1 MASRSDDVERNRAFW
16 NKQSAEYQES
26 HRGHIDRGDTRWG
39 VWQIPDA
46 ELGVLGDVAGLDV
59 LELGCGAGQF
69 GQTLADRG
77 ANVIGIDLS
86 AEQLT
91 RAQVTFDT
99 LEASADDLPFDDARF
114 ALVVCDWGATTFAD
128 PYAVVPE
135 VARVLRPGG
144 VFAFSGGTA
153 IEWCCWSEA
162 AQRPERELLLPY
174 FGMHRH
180 EDAENVTFMLGSGD
194 WIRLFRANGLEVLDL
209 VEPRPAADAT
219 STYRDD
225 YDRDWAREYPM
236 EQIWKVRKR

>member
-1 MASRSDDVERNRAFW
+1 VSSGSSDTDRNRDFW
-16 NKQSAEYQES
+16 NANSAKYQES

-39 VWQIPDA
+39 VWQVPDS
-46 ELGVLGDVAGLDV
+46 ELGVLGEVAGLDV

-77 ANVIGIDLS
+77 ARVVGIDFS
-86 AEQLT
+86 AEQL
-91 RAQVTFDT
+91 AQANVSFETI
-99 LEASADDLPFDDARF
+99 EASADDLPFEDERF
-114 ALVVCDWGATTFAD
+114 DLVVCDWGATTFAD

-144 VFAFSGGTA
+144 QFVFSGGTA
-153 IEWCCWSEA
+153 IEWCAYSEA
-162 AQRPERELLLPY
+162 AQRPERELLQPY

-180 EDAENVTFMLGSGD
+180 EDAENVTFMLGYGD
-194 WIRLFRANGLEVLDL
+194 WIRLFRANGFEILDL
-209 VEPRPAADAT
+209 VEPRPPADAT

>member
-1 MASRSDDVERNRAFW
+1 MASHSDDVERNRRFW
-16 NKQSAEYQES
+16 NRQAAEYQDA

-39 VWQIPDA
+39 VWQIADTA
-46 ELGVLGDVAGLDV
+46 LGVLGDVAGLDV

-77 ANVIGIDLS
+77 ARVIGIDLS
-86 AEQLT
+86 AEQLA
-91 RAQVTFDT
+91 RAEVTFET
-99 LEASADDLPFDDARF
+99 LEASADDLPFEDERF
-114 ALVVCDWGATTFAD
+114 DLVVCDWGATTFAD

-153 IEWCCWSEA
+153 IEWCCWSDA
-162 AQRPERELLLPY
+162 AQRPERELLNQY

-180 EDAENVTFMLGSGD
+180 EDSENVTFMLGYGD
-194 WIRLFRANGLEVLDL
+194 WIRLFRANAFEILDL
-209 VEPRPAADAT
+209 VEPRPAADAV

-225 YDRDWAREYPM
+225 YDRAWAREYPM